1 MSQKTATRHA
11 YGRALAEFGGDE
23 RIVVLDADLSECT
36 MSGLFAEKYP
46 ERFVNMGIA
55 EANMITAA
63 AGIAT
68 TGRIAFCHS
77 FAVFTAGWGYD
88 QVRNSCAYPRL
99 NVKIVGSHAGLT
111 VGEDGATHQM
121 LEDLALMRA
130 VPGLTVF
137 SPCDERETRWAVR
150 AMIDHEGPCYLRT
163 SRYATSQITDEVR
176 DYRFELGKGVV
187 MRDGTDV
194 TLIATGTMVELAW
207 AAAGLLEA
215 QGVSARLIDMH
226 TIKPLDEALILE
238 SAKKT
243 GAIVTCEE
251 HSVLG
256 GLGAAVCEA
265 VCQTHPVPVLRVGV
279 NVCFGRSGGA
289 KQLLDLYG
297 LTPEAIALR
306 ARDAIGMK

>member
-46 ERFVNMGIA
+46 DRFVNMGIA

-68 TGRIAFCHS
+68 TGRIAICHS
-77 FAVFTAGWGYD
+77 FAVFTAGRGYD
-88 QVRNSCAYPRL
+88 QIRNSCAYPRL

-130 VPGLTVF
+130 VPGLTVIC
-137 SPCDERETRWAVR
+137 PCDERETRSAVR

-163 SRYATSQITDEVR
+163 SRYATSQITDVVR
-176 DYRFELGKGVV
+176 DYRFELGKGIV
-187 MRDGTDV
+187 MRDGADV
-194 TLIATGTMVELAW
+194 TLIATGTMVEVAW
-207 AAAGLLEA
+207 EAAKILEI

-226 TIKPLDEALILE
+226 TIKPLDEALVLE
-238 SAKKT
+238 SAEKT

-256 GLGAAVCEA
+256 GLGAAVCEV
-265 VCQTHPVPVLRVGV
+265 VCQAHPIPVLRVGV
-279 NVCFGRSGGA
+279 NDCFGRSGGA
-289 KQLLDLYG
+289 KQLMDLYG
-297 LTPEAIALR
+297 LTPEAIAQR
-306 ARDAIGMK
+306 ARDAIWMK

>member
-1 MSQKTATRHA
+1 MSQKTATRLA

-36 MSGLFAEKYP
+36 MSALFAEKYP
-46 ERFVNMGIA
+46 DRFANMGIA
-55 EANMITAA
+55 EADMITAA

-77 FAVFTAGWGYD
+77 FAVFTAGRGYD
-88 QVRNSCAYPRL
+88 QIRNSCAYPRL

-130 VPGLTVF
+130 VPGLTVL
-137 SPCDERETRWAVR
+137 SPCDERETRAAVR
-150 AMIDHEGPCYLRT
+150 AMIDFDGPCYLRT
-163 SRYATSQITDEVR
+163 SRYATSQITDEVQN
-176 DYRFELGKGVV
+176 YHFELGKGVV
-187 MRDGTDV
+187 MREGMDV

-207 AAAGLLEA
+207 AAAGLLNA
-215 QGVSARLIDMH
+215 QGISARLIDMH

-238 SAKKT
+238 SAEKT

-251 HSVLG
+251 HNVLG

-265 VCQTHPVPVLRVGV
+265 VCQARPVPVLRVGV
-279 NVCFGRSGGA
+279 NDCFGRSGGA
-289 KQLLDLYG
+289 KQLLDFYG
-297 LTPEAIALR
+297 LTPEAIAAR

>member
-1 MSQKTATRHA
+1 MSEKTATRHA

-36 MSGLFAEKYP
+36 MSGLFAGKYP

-77 FAVFTAGWGYD
+77 FAVFTAGRGYD

-130 VPGLTVF
+130 VPGLTVL
-137 SPCDERETRWAVR
+137 SPCDERETRSAVR
-150 AMIDHEGPCYLRT
+150 AMINHDGPCYLRT

-176 DYRFELGKGVV
+176 DYRFELGKGVL
-187 MRDGTDV
+187 MREGTDV

-207 AAAGLLEA
+207 AASGLLEA

-238 SAKKT
+238 SAEKT

-265 VCQTHPVPVLRVGV
+265 VCQAHPVPVLRVGV
-279 NVCFGRSGGA
+279 NDCFGRSGGA

-306 ARDAIGMK
+306 AHDAIGMK

>member
-46 ERFVNMGIA
+46 DRFVNMGIA

-68 TGRIAFCHS
+68 TGRIAICHS
-77 FAVFTAGWGYD
+77 FAVFTAGRGYD
-88 QVRNSCAYPRL
+88 QIRNSCAYPRL

-130 VPGLTVF
+130 VPGLTVIC
-137 SPCDERETRWAVR
+137 PCDERETRSAVR

-163 SRYATSQITDEVR
+163 SRYATSQITDVVR
-176 DYRFELGKGVV
+176 DYRFELGKGIV
-187 MRDGTDV
+187 MRDGADV
-194 TLIATGTMVELAW
+194 TLIATGTMVEVAW
-207 AAAGLLEA
+207 EAAKILET

-226 TIKPLDEALILE
+226 TIKPLDEALVLE
-238 SAKKT
+238 SAEKT

-256 GLGAAVCEA
+256 GLGAAVCEV
-265 VCQTHPVPVLRVGV
+265 VCQAHPIPVLRVGV
-279 NVCFGRSGGA
+279 NDCFGRSGGA
-289 KQLLDLYG
+289 KQLMDLYG
-297 LTPEAIALR
+297 LTPEAIAQR
-306 ARDAIGMK
+306 ARDAIRMK

>member
-1 MSQKTATRHA
+1 MSQKTAIRHA

-46 ERFVNMGIA
+46 DRFVNMGIA

-68 TGRIAFCHS
+68 TGRIAICHS
-77 FAVFTAGWGYD
+77 FAVFTAGRGYD
-88 QVRNSCAYPRL
+88 QIRNSCAYPRL

-130 VPGLTVF
+130 VPGLTVIC
-137 SPCDERETRWAVR
+137 PCDERETRSAVR

-176 DYRFELGKGVV
+176 DYRFELGKGIV
-187 MRDGTDV
+187 MRDGADV
-194 TLIATGTMVELAW
+194 TLIATGTMVEVAW
-207 AAAGLLEA
+207 EAAKILET

-226 TIKPLDEALILE
+226 TIKPLDEALVLE
-238 SAKKT
+238 SAEKT

-256 GLGAAVCEA
+256 GLGAAVCEV
-265 VCQTHPVPVLRVGV
+265 VCQAHPIPVLRVGV
-279 NVCFGRSGGA
+279 NDCFGRSGGA
-289 KQLLDLYG
+289 KQLMDLYG
-297 LTPEAIALR
+297 LTPEAIAQR
-306 ARDAIGMK
+306 ARDAIRMK